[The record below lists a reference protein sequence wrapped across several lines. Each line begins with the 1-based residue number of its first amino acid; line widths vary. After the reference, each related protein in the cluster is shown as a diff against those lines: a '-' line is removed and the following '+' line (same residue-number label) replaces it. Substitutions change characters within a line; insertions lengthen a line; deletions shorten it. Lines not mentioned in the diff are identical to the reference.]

1 VSAARQVVVVGG
13 GLIGLAVAREL
24 AGRGGR
30 VTVLERGEPGAAA
43 SWAAGG
49 MLSPRAEAL
58 RPGPFLELGLASLD
72 RYPGF
77 IDGVVRESGVPVEFA
92 GGGKLLLATTAAE
105 AGQLAARYGWQEGA
119 AGAGAGIERIAA
131 AEARRLEPA
140 IAPEVVEA
148 LWVRDDHRVDNRALV
163 RAVRLAAEARGV
175 TIRAGALVTAV
186 QVRGGRVTGV
196 TLAGD
201 ERIGAESVVIAAGAW
216 SGVLA
221 GLPEP
226 LAVAPVR
233 GQMVELDG
241 GVGLLGRVVMS
252 PGCYIVPRRAGRLLV
267 GSTMERAGFV
277 AVATAAGVQALLA
290 AAIAAVP
297 ALAGA
302 PLVGTW
308 GGLRPGT
315 PDELPILGADPE
327 VAGLFHATGH
337 FRNGILLAPIT
348 AEVVGAAW
356 AGEAPAVE
364 IAPFSVA
371 RLRSAGGGG
380 SSRSGGGPAA
390 RV

>member
-24 AGRGGR
+24 AGRGAR

-72 RYPGF
+72 RYPEF
-77 IDGVVRESGVPVEFA
+77 IDRVVRESGVPVEFA

-105 AGQLAARYGWQEGA
+105 AGQLAARYGWQEA

-131 AEARRLEPA
+131 GEARRLEPA

-163 RAVRLAAEARGV
+163 RAVRLAAAAQGV
-175 TIRAGALVTAV
+175 TIRTGALATGV
-186 QVRGGRVTGV
+186 QVRGGRVAAV

-201 ERIGAESVVIAAGAW
+201 ERVGAESVVIAAGAW
-216 SGVLA
+216 SGALA

-241 GVGLLGRVVMS
+241 GGGLLGRVVMS
-252 PGCYIVPRRAGRLLV
+252 PGCYIVPRRDGRVLV
-267 GSTMERAGFV
+267 GSTVERAGFE
-277 AVATAAGVQALLA
+277 AVATAAGVRGLLA

-327 VAGLFHATGH
+327 IAGLFHATGH
-337 FRNGILLAPIT
+337 YRNGILLAPIT
-348 AEVVGAAW
+348 AEVVAAVW
-356 AGEAPAVE
+356 AGEAPGVE
-364 IAPFSVA
+364 IGPFSVA
-371 RLRSAGGGG
+371 RLRAAGSGSGDGG
-380 SSRSGGGPAA
+380 
-390 RV
+390 V